1 MNIAL
6 AWLRTQ
12 VNSRNTFRCW
22 YVDSFPDLE
31 SCLRDPNRYIDQ
43 KFIDWV
49 IDRDSKDPPEYLI
62 DMHGGNI
69 CNLVSELDVSAHRM
83 RNTDIN
89 YTESYLDCTNQT
101 EDILINKSMLI
112 NAQEN
117 VDKKNNVL
125 DETNNNLDENRSE
138 VETFEDLKRVDTKKS
153 QRQSRRT
160 RNLKCKKSNTSVSKT
175 RHQFLIQKVPKSSYS
190 SQICMP
196 LREIQDARYRMC
208 AHEES
213 SILSTSS
220 GESQTKSSSKF
231 AFNDAVFRCTVNGC
245 GKLYRRRSHLQ
256 SHMRRHTGERP
267 FPCTWES
274 CKWKFSRSDELV
286 RHMRSHSG
294 DKPFN
299 CTTCSKR
306 FARSDHLKKHLRVHQ
321 KALVG

>member
-1 MNIAL
+1 MNVAL

-12 VNSRNTFRCW
+12 VNSTNTLRYW

-31 SCLRDPNRYIDQ
+31 ACLRDPNRYIDQ
-43 KFIDWV
+43 KFIDWI
-49 IDRDSKDPPEYLI
+49 IDLDSRDPPEYLI
-62 DMHGGNI
+62 DMHGGNV
-69 CNLVSELDVSAHRM
+69 CNLVSELDVSANRM
-83 RNTDIN
+83 RNTDNN
-89 YTESYLDCTNQT
+89 YTESYLDGTNQT

-112 NAQEN
+112 NE
-117 VDKKNNVL
+117 KNNVL
-125 DETNNNLDENRSE
+125 DETNNNLDENRSD

-160 RNLKCKKSNTSVSKT
+160 RNLKCKKSNKPM
-175 RHQFLIQKVPKSSYS
+175 HQFLKVTKSAYS
-190 SQICMP
+190 SHGSKICIP
-196 LREIQDARYRMC
+196 LREIQDARCRMY
-208 AHEES
+208 ADES

-231 AFNDAVFRCTVNGC
+231 AFDDSVFRCTVNGC

-267 FPCTWES
+267 FPCTWEG

-294 DKPFN
+294 DKPFH

-321 KALVG
+321 KAMVG